1 MGNEDVASFEFLHL
15 SLSFIVKKNQEN
27 IKNTVSKSSLRDFIS
42 KPLTFQSL
50 SPLLSSLVFDH

>member
-1 MGNEDVASFEFLHL
+1 MGNEDVASFEAPE
-15 SLSFIVKKNQEN
+15 SFIHRLKKNQEN
-27 IKNTVSKSSLRDFIS
+27 IKNTVSKSRLRDFTS